1 MRLYLGVFSRLGYCG
16 FSLAHLGPGSIH
28 MHVTVWGCYLLRQNA
43 LFSDVIVPAREDHVP
58 CDPGCLSGIDSLR
71 TLVFCQFPQSI
82 TEYILTLHWKVGKSS
97 QAVHYI
103 NQQIC
108 WWGLWHT
115 RTEQSVEDT
124 GTKGL
129 VSAFKELRGLWR
141 NGGEY
146 NVRDTWKVIRALWVR
161 VNGLSGQMGVVR

>member
-1 MRLYLGVFSRLGYCG
+1 MNPRWQPGPNQGVCIPAGRKKGRAHASFKDTSRAFNTQYPLQWCRPESNHVTRTFCKKACEVRLYLGVFLRLGYCG

-103 NQQIC
+103 NQQKC
-108 WWGLWHT
+108 
-115 RTEQSVEDT
+115 
-124 GTKGL
+124 
-129 VSAFKELRGLWR
+129 
-141 NGGEY
+141 
-146 NVRDTWKVIRALWVR
+146 
-161 VNGLSGQMGVVR
+161 